1 MGALQLEGLSLRYA
15 GRDAA
20 AVHGLD
26 LAVDDGEY
34 VVLVGPSGCGKS
46 TTLRLIAG
54 FLRPDAGRILV
65 DGVVLSDRDRVV
77 PPERRNMGMV
87 FQSFAIWPHLS
98 VFDNVAFGLVQR
110 RLRADTIRARV
121 RAMLEMVDIAALE
134 RAYPSQLSGGQQ
146 QRVALARSLV
156 VEPGTLLLD
165 EPLSSLDA
173 KLRERMCAELK
184 SLQRRTGVT
193 FIHVTHDQAEAI
205 AVADRVAVMHEG
217 RIEQFAGA
225 REVYLRP
232 ASRIVADAMG
242 AVNLLPARIVSRDG
256 AVAVLQVFGTRG
268 PVLRVAIADG
278 VASGPDALVAV
289 RPEDVA
295 MARGG
300 EGTDAV
306 VEQAMFRGPFA
317 EHVVAIGSERLRAQT
332 LGRDLFEPGSAVKVS
347 IDGARCV
354 VLP

>member
-1 MGALQLEGLSLRYA
+1 MGTLQLEGLTLRYA

-20 AVHGLD
+20 AVRDLD
-26 LAVDDGEY
+26 LSVDDGEY

-65 DGVVLSDRDRVV
+65 DGAVLSDRHRVV

-98 VFDNVAFGLVQR
+98 VFDNVAFGLIQR
-110 RLRADTIRARV
+110 RLPAETIRDRV
-121 RAMLEMVDIAALE
+121 RAMLEIVDIASLE

-156 VEPGTLLLD
+156 VEPRTLLLD

-173 KLRERMCAELK
+173 KLRERMCSELK
-184 SLQRRTGVT
+184 ELQRRTGVT
-193 FIHVTHDQAEAI
+193 FVHVTHDQSEAI
-205 AVADRVAVMHEG
+205 AIADRIAVMHEG
-217 RIEQFAGA
+217 RIEQFASA

-232 ASRIVADAMG
+232 ASRVVADAMG
-242 AVNLLPARIVSRDG
+242 AVNLLEARVVSRDG
-256 AVAVLQVFGTRG
+256 SGAAVRLFGAQG
-268 PVLRVAIADG
+268 PVMQATVA
-278 VASGPDALVAV
+278 DAVVTGSMVLVAV
-289 RPEDVA
+289 RPEDVT
-295 MARGG
+295 MARAGG
-300 EGTDAV
+300 GTNAI
-306 VEQAMFRGPFA
+306 VEEATFRGAFA
-317 EHVVAIGSERLRAQT
+317 EHIVAIGAERVRVQT
-332 LGRDLFEPGSAVKVS
+332 LGRELFEPGSSVKLT

>member
-1 MGALQLEGLSLRYA
+1 MGALLLEDLSLRYA
-15 GRDAA
+15 GRDVA

-26 LAVDDGEY
+26 LAVHDGEY

-65 DGVVLSDRDRVV
+65 DGVVLSDRQRVV

-87 FQSFAIWPHLS
+87 FQSFAIWPHLN

-110 RLRADTIRARV
+110 RLPAETIRARV

-134 RAYPSQLSGGQQ
+134 RVYPSQLSGGQQ

-217 RIEQFAGA
+217 RIEQFASA
-225 REVYLRP
+225 RDVYLRP

-242 AVNLLPARIVSRDG
+242 AVNFLEARVVGRDG
-256 AVAVLQVFGTRG
+256 SGAALQLFATNGPVVQVTVAAGVAVGSV
-268 PVLRVAIADG
+268 VI
-278 VASGPDALVAV
+278 VAV

-295 MARGG
+295 MTRGG
-300 EGTDAV
+300 AGTDAV
-306 VEQAMFRGPFA
+306 VEEATFRGPFA
-317 EHVVAIGSERLRAQT
+317 EHVVAIGGERVRVQT
-332 LGRDLFEPGSAVKVS
+332 LGRELFEPGSAVTLS

>member
-1 MGALQLEGLSLRYA
+1 MGAVRLEGLSLRYA

-20 AVHGLD
+20 AVHDLD
-26 LAVDDGEY
+26 LAIGDGEY

-77 PPERRNMGMV
+77 PPEKRNMGMV
-87 FQSFAIWPHLS
+87 FQSFAIWPHLN

-110 RLRADTIRARV
+110 RLPAAEIRARV

-134 RAYPSQLSGGQQ
+134 RVYPSQLSGGQQ

-184 SLQRRTGVT
+184 GLQRRTGVT

-217 RIEQFAGA
+217 RIEQFASA
-225 REVYLRP
+225 REVYLHP

-242 AVNLLPARIVSRDG
+242 AVNLLRSRIVSREG
-256 AVAVLQVFGTRG
+256 AAAVVQLFGTHGPVLQVTIG
-268 PVLRVAIADG
+268 DG
-278 VASGPDALVAV
+278 VASGSDALVAL

-295 MARGG
+295 ITRGG

-306 VEQAMFRGPFA
+306 VEQATFRGPFA
-317 EHVVAIGSERLRAQT
+317 EHVLLIGAERLRAQT
-332 LGRDLFEPGSAVKVS
+332 LGRELFEPGSAVKVT

>member
-1 MGALQLEGLSLRYA
+1 V
-15 GRDAA
+15 DAEA
-20 AVHGLD
+20 ERGVPVD

-110 RLRADTIRARV
+110 RLPADTIRARV

-205 AVADRVAVMHEG
+205 APR
-217 RIEQFAGA
+217 A
-225 REVYLRP
+225 R
-232 ASRIVADAMG
+232 G
-242 AVNLLPARIVSRDG
+242 AVESGRRGSR
-256 AVAVLQVFGTRG
+256 R
-268 PVLRVAIADG
+268 AIALDEL
-278 VASGPDALVAV
+278 P
-289 RPEDVA
+289 
-295 MARGG
+295 
-300 EGTDAV
+300 
-306 VEQAMFRGPFA
+306 
-317 EHVVAIGSERLRAQT
+317 RLIFTCTRA
-332 LGRDLFEPGSAVKVS
+332 
-347 IDGARCV
+347 
-354 VLP
+354 

>member
-15 GRDAA
+15 GRDVA

-54 FLRPDAGRILV
+54 FLRPDAGRIVV
-65 DGVVLSDRDRVV
+65 DGIVLSDRHRVV

-110 RLRADTIRARV
+110 RLPADTIRARV

-217 RIEQFAGA
+217 RIEQFASA
-225 REVYLRP
+225 REVYLHP

-268 PVLRVAIADG
+268 PLLRMAIADR
-278 VASGPDALVAV
+278 VASGPEALVAV

-295 MARGG
+295 MTRGG

-306 VEQAMFRGPFA
+306 VEQATFRGPFA
-317 EHVVAIGSERLRAQT
+317 EHIVAIGAERLRAQT
-332 LGRDLFEPGSAVKVS
+332 LGRELFEPGSAVKVT

>member
-1 MGALQLEGLSLRYA
+1 
-15 GRDAA
+15 
-20 AVHGLD
+20 
-26 LAVDDGEY
+26 
-34 VVLVGPSGCGKS
+34 
-46 TTLRLIAG
+46 
-54 FLRPDAGRILV
+54 
-65 DGVVLSDRDRVV
+65 
-77 PPERRNMGMV
+77 MGMV

-110 RLRADTIRARV
+110 RLPADTIRARV

-217 RIEQFAGA
+217 RIEQFASA
-225 REVYLRP
+225 REVYLHP

-268 PVLRVAIADG
+268 PLLRMAIADR
-278 VASGPDALVAV
+278 VASGPEALVAV

-295 MARGG
+295 MTRGG

-306 VEQAMFRGPFA
+306 VEQATFRGPFA
-317 EHVVAIGSERLRAQT
+317 EHIVAIGAERLRAQT
-332 LGRDLFEPGSAVKVS
+332 LGRELFEPGSAVKVT